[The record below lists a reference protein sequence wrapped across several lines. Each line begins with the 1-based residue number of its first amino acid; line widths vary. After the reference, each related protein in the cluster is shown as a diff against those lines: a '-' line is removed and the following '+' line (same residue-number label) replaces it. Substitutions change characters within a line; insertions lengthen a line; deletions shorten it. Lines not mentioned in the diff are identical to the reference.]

1 MVNVV
6 PGGGIPLLAHQGGWD
21 EILLVLAPIAVVA
34 ALLWLARRRVT
45 RQAAV
50 DGQGGR
56 APIRRVGGELGR
68 RSRSGSAGRR
78 SPRDSV
84 DADDVGADRT

>member
-1 MVNVV
+1 MVVNITPV
-6 PGGGIPLLAHQGGWD
+6 GGIPLLAHQGGWD

-45 RQAAV
+45 RQ
-50 DGQGGR
+50 
-56 APIRRVGGELGR
+56 
-68 RSRSGSAGRR
+68 
-78 SPRDSV
+78 SV